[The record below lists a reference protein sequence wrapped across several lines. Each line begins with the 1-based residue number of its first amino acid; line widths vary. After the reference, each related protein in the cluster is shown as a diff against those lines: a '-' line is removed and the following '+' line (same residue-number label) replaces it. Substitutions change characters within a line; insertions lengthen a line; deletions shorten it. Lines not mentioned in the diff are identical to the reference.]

1 MKDVKLHLFFLV
13 QCERRAEMEYPQG
26 RGEGKRKII
35 KYGMGGCALCT
46 VIAFI
51 WFPLVLFALSNTVG
65 QTNSPYD
72 VTVQITVGAYQPI
85 FRMTAQQQS
94 LSQ

>member
-1 MKDVKLHLFFLV
+1 M
-13 QCERRAEMEYPQG
+13 QCERRAEAEYPQG

-35 KYGMGGCALCT
+35 KYGMGGCALFG
-46 VIAFI
+46 VIAVI

-65 QTNSPYD
+65 QPNPPYD
-72 VTVQITVGAYQPI
+72 VTIQISVGAYQPI

-94 LSQ
+94 LYQ